1 MNTASSRF
9 SELYS
14 AYAAGCLDPAFALMV
29 ETQCMIR
36 QDIRESV
43 VLSEMISGA
52 FLESAEPAEI
62 SEQAINRVMA
72 VIDEMDA
79 PEETSRKAGKA
90 AGEAINELLALPE
103 PLRATALDAA
113 GKRGWQTMGLGLK
126 RLPLEFGTS
135 MDVELYRI
143 APGSKIPR
151 HSHGGTEY
159 TLVVSGG
166 FRDEHGGYGPGD
178 VAVVD
183 GDVSHQP
190 VADEDGVCLAL
201 VIRDGGLRFE
211 GMIGVVQR
219 LLGAR

>member
-1 MNTASSRF
+1 MNTSSSRF
-9 SELYS
+9 SELYG

-36 QDIRESV
+36 QDIRTSIAV
-43 VLSEMISGA
+43 SEMISGS
-52 FLESAEPAEI
+52 FLDSAEPAEI
-62 SEQAINRVMA
+62 SEHAISRVMA
-72 VIDEMDA
+72 AIDAMDA
-79 PEETSRKAGKA
+79 PVETSLMAGKA
-90 AGEAINELLALPE
+90 AGQAINELLALPE

-126 RLPLEFGTS
+126 RLPLDFDTS

-178 VAVVD
+178 VAVID
-183 GDVSHQP
+183 GDTVHQP
-190 VADEDGVCLAL
+190 VADEDEVCLAL
-201 VIRDGGLRFE
+201 VIRDGGLHFT
-211 GMIGVVQR
+211 GAFGVMQR
-219 LLGAR
+219 LFGAR

>member
-1 MNTASSRF
+1 MTTSSSRF

-36 QDIRESV
+36 QDIRDSIA
-43 VLSEMISGA
+43 LSEMISGS
-52 FLESAEPAEI
+52 FLELAEPANI
-62 SEQAINRVMA
+62 SEQAISRVMA
-72 VIDEMDA
+72 AIDGMDA
-79 PEETSRKAGKA
+79 PVETNLKAGKA
-90 AGEAINELLALPE
+90 AGLAINELLSLPE

-113 GKRGWQTMGLGLK
+113 GKRGWQKMGLGLK
-126 RLPLEFGTS
+126 RLPLDLDTS
-135 MDVELYRI
+135 MDAELYRI

-159 TLVVSGG
+159 TLVIAGG

-178 VAVVD
+178 VAVID
-183 GDVSHQP
+183 GALSHQP
-190 VADEDGVCLAL
+190 VADDDEVCLAL

-211 GMIGVVQR
+211 GMMGVVQR
-219 LLGAR
+219 LIGGH